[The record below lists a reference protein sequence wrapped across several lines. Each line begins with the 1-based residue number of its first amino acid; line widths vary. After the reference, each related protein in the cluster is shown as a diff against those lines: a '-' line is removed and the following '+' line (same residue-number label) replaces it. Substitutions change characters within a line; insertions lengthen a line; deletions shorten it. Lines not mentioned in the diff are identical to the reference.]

1 MLRTRC
7 HAFFVILI
15 LAAAGAAAGTLE
27 ADLELMLSW
36 FEGEFDNH
44 LQFLADQEDPPE
56 QPHEWIHSIFTRVE
70 LPAFGEH
77 VFYVEQYTDG
87 DPTKIYRNRIY
98 TFVADDENEAI
109 KLAIYSFADPAAFAG
124 AHLEPAKLEGL
135 TPGQLRTVPGCE
147 VFWRRDGETRFIGYM
162 EDGAC
167 RVDSPRLGTTIIID
181 DDLVLTP
188 DEIWIGDRATDV
200 EGNWVFGNRAGIQH
214 KLKRARLFDCWAAVR
229 NGSDGEWSL
238 ERGLRLHD
246 QGGRAAISTLGD
258 SPRSFRLELEQRV
271 YEGGGEVPVLK
282 IALYEDGVEESLA
295 YSWTDTDADRIGMNL
310 RWAQGGCTAR

>member
-1 MLRTRC
+1 MFRSTLLT
-7 HAFFVILI
+7 VLTTLL
-15 LAAAGAAAGTLE
+15 LAASGLAAGQLE
-27 ADLELMLSW
+27 EDMELMLTW

-44 LQFLADQEDPPE
+44 LQVLEERENPPE

-87 DPTKIYRNRIY
+87 DPAKIYRNRIY
-98 TFVADDENEAI
+98 SFAADPEREAI
-109 KLAIYSFADPAAFAG
+109 RLTIFSFADPAAAAG
-124 AHLEPAKLEGL
+124 AHLEPAKLAGL
-135 TPGQLRTVPGCE
+135 TPDRLRTAPGCE
-147 VFWRRDGETRFIGYM
+147 VFWKRDGEARFIGYM

-167 RVDSPRLGTTIIID
+167 RVDSPRLGKTIIID

-188 DEIWIGDRATDV
+188 EEIWIGDRATD
-200 EGNWVFGNRAGIQH
+200 EDGTWVFGNRAGIQH

-229 NGSDGEWSL
+229 NEASDEWSL

-246 QGGRAAISTLGD
+246 QGGRASISTAGD
-258 SPRSFRLELEQRV
+258 TPRRYRIELEQRV
-271 YEGGGEVPVLK
+271 YEGGGGVPVLK
-282 IALYEDGVEESLA
+282 IALYEEGMEESLA
-295 YSWTDTDADRIGMNL
+295 YSWADPDAGRIGMNL